1 MSLYDTAS
9 TATLTTSPGRAVP
22 RDHQNIA
29 GALLYAWRESPGLCE
44 LQPWRGVVLGCEARG
59 PLRLGSVGPRVRL
72 RDAGRASRAGA
83 PNATAPL
90 SDRAAVPLSGKGIG
104 IRGR

>member
-59 PLRLGSVGPRVRL
+59 PLRLGSVGPRRNQL
-72 RDAGRASRAGA
+72 RHVAVES
-83 PNATAPL
+83 APL
-90 SDRAAVPLSGKGIG
+90 VINL
-104 IRGR
+104 